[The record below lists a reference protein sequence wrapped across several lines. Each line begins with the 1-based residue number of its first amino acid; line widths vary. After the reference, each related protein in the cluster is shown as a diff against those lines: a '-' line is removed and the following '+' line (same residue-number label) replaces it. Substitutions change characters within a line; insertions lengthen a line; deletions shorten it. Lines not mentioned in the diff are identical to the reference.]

1 MIKISEMLDIGEENA
16 IRASDL
22 CDILHINRQ
31 ALSACILWERRH
43 GAPICSNTG
52 SRNPGY
58 YLAATRKEMLD
69 FCESLHRRAGE
80 IYKTRAACLK
90 TAEQLPDKGA

>member
-1 MIKISEMLDIGEENA
+1 MIKISDFLSKGAENA
-16 IRASDL
+16 IKASDL
-22 CDILHINRQ
+22 CDILHIERREL
-31 ALSACILWERRH
+31 AACISHERRH
-43 GAPICSNTG
+43 GAPICASCG
-52 SRNPGY
+52 ELPGY
-58 YLAATRKEMLD
+58 YLAATKKEMLD